1 MKGALDVCAFPD
13 QAELAPALAAAVA
26 DRLRTAID
34 ARGRA
39 VLAVSGGSTPVPFFA
54 ALQREV
60 LDWRRVTVTLAD
72 ERWVDTDHPDSNAAL
87 VQRCLLQREAA
98 RAQFQPLKNGAATA
112 AAGCN
117 AVSSQVSALFP
128 LDVAVLGMG
137 SDGHTASW
145 FPGASNL
152 EQALDRDYA
161 GICVALQPAG
171 GGHERLSLSLA
182 AVLSAAQLY
191 LHISGSEKWAAL
203 ERALLPG
210 PVADL
215 PVRALLRRSE
225 RPLQVCY
232 AIQDSPARDS
242 A

>member
-1 MKGALDVCAFPD
+1 MKGAVDICAFHG

-26 DRLRTAID
+26 DRLRTAIA

-39 VLAVSGGSTPVPFFA
+39 VLAVSGGSTPVPFFS

-60 LDWRRVTVTLAD
+60 LDWRRVTVTLVD
-72 ERWVDTDHPDSNAAL
+72 ERWVNAGHPDSNAAL
-87 VQRCLLQREAA
+87 VQRCLLQGEAA
-98 RAQFQPLKNGAATA
+98 KALFQPLKNSAATA
-112 AAGCN
+112 AAGRDD
-117 AVSSQVSALFP
+117 VSLQIRALLP

-137 SDGHTASW
+137 VDGHTASW

-152 EQALDRDYA
+152 AQALDGNYA
-161 GICVALQPAG
+161 GCCVALQPAG

-182 AVLSAAQLY
+182 AVLTAAQLY
-191 LHISGSEKWAAL
+191 LHISGREKWTAL

-215 PVRALLRRSE
+215 PVRALLRQTE

-232 AIQDSPARDS
+232 SVQDHAARDNI
-242 A
+242 